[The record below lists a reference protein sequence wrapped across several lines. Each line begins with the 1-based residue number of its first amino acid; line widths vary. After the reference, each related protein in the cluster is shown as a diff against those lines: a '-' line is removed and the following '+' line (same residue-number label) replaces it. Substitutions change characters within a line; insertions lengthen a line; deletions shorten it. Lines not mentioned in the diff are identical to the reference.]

1 MALDIYKSYD
11 TPSQN
16 KINYTAQIIHQFKAG
31 NVNTLLNKSYI
42 MPNPVMNNELSVF
55 SGDETSKSVILQLKL
70 YLSSQGTK
78 GRLFSCVLMIFMRL
92 EVQISFFMS
101 LVKSFSRQ
109 NNYCFC
115 YHY

>member
-55 SGDETSKSVILQLKL
+55 SGDETSKSVILQFKL
-70 YLSSQGTK
+70 YLSS
-78 GRLFSCVLMIFMRL
+78 
-92 EVQISFFMS
+92 
-101 LVKSFSRQ
+101 
-109 NNYCFC
+109 
-115 YHY
+115 